1 MSNNHISS
9 NEFATLCQAQI
20 ALLSQSLG
28 AIWSVVYL
36 TEKVSEDGQSQLFPF
51 AIYPQSQ
58 AHKFFELPGLTLAQL
73 WQVLQSHSITQ
84 LLPDNLTS
92 NSQNN
97 TTDSWQAKSA
107 EKNQIILPLIH
118 QENLIGLLVTGRED
132 QEWQPNELVQVEE
145 IARTI
150 AIARFMEFQHHWT
163 QDKLA
168 MEQNLR
174 QIEHDRLD
182 NLLHQ
187 LRNPLTALQTFGKL
201 LLKKIVAEDPNRK
214 ITQNILAQGDRL
226 QVLLKQFEAE
236 ASNLSIVQSQVAAA
250 SSQRLLEGQD
260 VEIDRSSFLLP
271 SSASQLAGVDLKQ
284 IIAAV
289 ITIAQAI
296 AAEQQIEII
305 DYLPTMIPQVK
316 ADGAAVREIFSNL
329 VDNALKYTPA
339 GGQVQLK
346 LLINESDFAMVGIA
360 VEDTGYGIPPE
371 DQPQLFQ
378 RHFRGVQAQGDIP
391 GTGLGLAIAQELMV
405 KMQGEIELISPNH
418 LSEENPGTTFI
429 VWLPVFREQ
438 AEQLN

>member
-1 MSNNHISS
+1 
-9 NEFATLCQAQI
+9 
-20 ALLSQSLG
+20 
-28 AIWSVVYL
+28 
-36 TEKVSEDGQSQLFPF
+36 
-51 AIYPQSQ
+51 
-58 AHKFFELPGLTLAQL
+58 
-73 WQVLQSHSITQ
+73 
-84 LLPDNLTS
+84 
-92 NSQNN
+92 
-97 TTDSWQAKSA
+97 
-107 EKNQIILPLIH
+107 PLIH